1 MKHIG
6 RLSIYFSLLF
16 IFLLGYGNQTFGQDK
31 FNISG
36 GFGLVDL
43 LNIGARYQVK
53 QDTLQLG
60 ISIGI
65 GQEIQAI
72 SGDVFYHFGGYSKLS
87 NRRPW
92 YLKGGFNIIH
102 EPNEEFSDWALL
114 FNLRLGRDINLSKK
128 AGLNLEAGLGY
139 SPFVEIL
146 MEEIKAFP
154 SFGIY
159 FFYRI

>member
-1 MKHIG
+1 
-6 RLSIYFSLLF
+6 LF
-16 IFLLGYGNQTFGQDK
+16 YFLLIIAFSFTYSIHIYGQEK

-36 GFGLVDL
+36 GFGILDG

-60 ISIGI
+60 ISIGTYDV
-65 GQEIQAI
+65 EKTI

-87 NRRPW
+87 TRRPL
-92 YLKGGFNIIH
+92 YLKCGFTNVF
-102 EPNEEFSDWALL
+102 EFDTEESYWVFL

-128 AGLNLEAGLGY
+128 AGLNLEAGICY
-139 SPFVEIL
+139 SPFALIMMDEYRI
-146 MEEIKAFP
+146 IP
-154 SFGIY
+154 SFGLY